1 MIYRRF
7 ALPILLALSLT
18 LLPSG
23 LAAQTVGEWF
33 QRGNAAQAAG
43 RYREAEQIWREFL
56 EIEPNNALAHNN
68 LGNALADQG
77 KLPEAIEAYRRALA
91 LDPNNAYAHNNLSY
105 ALYLQGKLPEAI
117 DAYRTALAL
126 PDRRGT
132 PASAHTL
139 AHNNLGLALQ
149 QQGDLPGAIAEYKK
163 AIRLDPNF
171 AIAYSNLQE
180 AERLLALRENPLPAN
195 PTEILPSLQEQ
206 PLFGLQRST
215 VLIIAQTTTGAKTG
229 TGWVVHREGNSTYII
244 TNRHVVSDE
253 DFGKRPSSDIE
264 IELYSH
270 NEREHRLRFPARIRH
285 ITSPNDLLDLA
296 VLEVTGLPDDIEPL
310 RLSNSAIP
318 LDADVRIIGHPVTGS
333 SWTILRGYIAANTP
347 ERNQLNLQIGGTNL
361 AVGNSGGAVIYDNQ
375 VVGLV
380 TRISDELEAAAM
392 AGGNTRESIGGFGF
406 AYPVDVIRQQ
416 LQRWGLRF

>member
-1 MIYRRF
+1 
-7 ALPILLALSLT
+7 LALD
-18 LLPSG
+18 
-23 LAAQTVGEWF
+23 
-33 QRGNAAQAAG
+33 
-43 RYREAEQIWREFL
+43 
-56 EIEPNNALAHNN
+56 PNDAIAHNN
-68 LGNALADQG
+68 LG
-77 KLPEAIEAYRRALA
+77 Y
-91 LDPNNAYAHNNLSY
+91 
-105 ALYLQGKLPEAI
+105 
-117 DAYRTALAL
+117 
-126 PDRRGT
+126 
-132 PASAHTL
+132 
-139 AHNNLGLALQ
+139 ALQ

-180 AERLLALRENPLPAN
+180 AERLLALRGNPLPAN

-253 DFGKRPSSDIE
+253 DFGKRPSSDIK

-270 NEREHRLRFPARIRH
+270 NEPEHRLRFPARIRH

-347 ERNQLNLQIGGTNL
+347 EANQLNLQIGGTNL

-380 TRISDELEAAAM
+380 TKIADELEAAAM
-392 AGGNTRESIGGFGF
+392 AGGNTGASIGGFGF